1 MTELK
6 MKEMQLIN
14 WFGCPNLI
22 YTRERIHLVAMLT
35 TDEEM
40 KKNLYRVCRFLA
52 REEIA
57 YRYPIMYEMIRKIF
71 SPSRL
76 YLLFTASVYLATAI
90 SLSFPAYLISGFFVS
105 LPIKITFFIIA
116 TVLSAATLPLHIL
129 HHLVHCPA

>member
-1 MTELK
+1 MCSSDLYVSTDGSIVVRKSDDYIPSMIEIALTELK

-71 SPSRL
+71 SPDDTNPPEACAMFMPDDETDDEE
-76 YLLFTASVYLATAI
+76 YAM
-90 SLSFPAYLISGFFVS
+90 
-105 LPIKITFFIIA
+105 
-116 TVLSAATLPLHIL
+116 AA
-129 HHLVHCPA
+129 

>member
-40 KKNLYRVCRFLA
+40 KKLYEALEDIVNTC
-52 REEIA
+52 
-57 YRYPIMYEMIRKIF
+57 K
-71 SPSRL
+71 
-76 YLLFTASVYLATAI
+76 
-90 SLSFPAYLISGFFVS
+90 
-105 LPIKITFFIIA
+105 
-116 TVLSAATLPLHIL
+116 
-129 HHLVHCPA
+129 

>member
-71 SPSRL
+71 SPDDTNPRKHVQCLCRTMKQMMKNMQWQRSCGKDSND
-76 YLLFTASVYLATAI
+76 YE
-90 SLSFPAYLISGFFVS
+90 
-105 LPIKITFFIIA
+105 
-116 TVLSAATLPLHIL
+116 
-129 HHLVHCPA
+129 

>member
-52 REEIA
+52 RE
-57 YRYPIMYEMIRKIF
+57 
-71 SPSRL
+71 
-76 YLLFTASVYLATAI
+76 
-90 SLSFPAYLISGFFVS
+90 
-105 LPIKITFFIIA
+105 
-116 TVLSAATLPLHIL
+116 
-129 HHLVHCPA
+129 

>member
-22 YTRERIHLVAMLT
+22 YTRERIHLAAMLA
-35 TDEEM
+35 TDAEM

-57 YRYPIMYEMIRKIF
+57 YRYPLMYEMIRKMF
-71 SPSRL
+71 SPDDTNTPEACAMFMPDNETDDEE
-76 YLLFTASVYLATAI
+76 YAI
-90 SLSFPAYLISGFFVS
+90 
-105 LPIKITFFIIA
+105 
-116 TVLSAATLPLHIL
+116 AAQLRKGR
-129 HHLVHCPA
+129 

>member
-40 KKNLYRVCRFLA
+40 KKNLYRMIPIHRKHVQCLCRTMKQMMKNMQWQ
-52 REEIA
+52 RSCGKDSND
-57 YRYPIMYEMIRKIF
+57 YE
-71 SPSRL
+71 
-76 YLLFTASVYLATAI
+76 
-90 SLSFPAYLISGFFVS
+90 
-105 LPIKITFFIIA
+105 
-116 TVLSAATLPLHIL
+116 
-129 HHLVHCPA
+129 

>member
-71 SPSRL
+71 SPDDATNATL
-76 YLLFTASVYLATAI
+76 TAYLAGAFGTAGDKVADDFCI
-90 SLSFPAYLISGFFVS
+90 RQLLPNKLKDQYCFKTEAAIECLKFVKGE
-105 LPIKITFFIIA
+105 KIW
-116 TVLSAATLPLHIL
+116 LK
-129 HHLVHCPA
+129 

>member
-22 YTRERIHLVAMLT
+22 YTRERIHLAAMLA

-57 YRYPIMYEMIRKIF
+57 YRYPNHVRNDPEKCFHRTIPIHRKHVQWLCRTMNQMMKNMQWQRSCGKDSSDYE
-71 SPSRL
+71 
-76 YLLFTASVYLATAI
+76 
-90 SLSFPAYLISGFFVS
+90 
-105 LPIKITFFIIA
+105 
-116 TVLSAATLPLHIL
+116 
-129 HHLVHCPA
+129 